1 MTKHQLKQSL
11 HELSPSQEQK
21 QQMLRQIRQAN
32 TQNNTRTGWLWR
44 VSSVVVLL
52 AIAIGL
58 WQLEPFLERVAPSAD
73 KAAAPAEAD
82 NQTEIM
88 VADEPV
94 ESPKME
100 PAEESAAF
108 TSAFSPAEFERE
120 MAETPW
126 QADRLPDSLPVF
138 MPGPEETTRARQ
150 TITASEPYS
159 DQEYSTAIV
168 DYSVYRV
175 LEETQEHL
183 SLAVTD
189 QVEIISFDEAKDR
202 LLSQLPAVTKQDI
215 IAGYLTYSRLD
226 ESTLIHPIYR
236 FKYRLEGQEDYS
248 FVDARR

>member
-11 HELSPSQEQK
+11 HELTPSNEQK

-58 WQLEPFLERVAPSAD
+58 WQLEPFLERVAPMAD
-73 KAAAPAEAD
+73 MAAPAEAE

-88 VADEPV
+88 AADEPV

-100 PAEESAAF
+100 STQAPEALAS
-108 TSAFSPAEFERE
+108 TFSPADFARE
-120 MAETPW
+120 IAETPW

-138 MPGPEETTRARQ
+138 MPGPEETARPRQ
-150 TITASEPYS
+150 TMTASEPYS
-159 DQEYSTAIV
+159 DQEYSNAIV

-189 QVEIISFDEAKDR
+189 QVELISFDEAKDR

-215 IAGYLTYSRLD
+215 IDGYLTYSRLD

-236 FKYRLEGQEDYS
+236 FKYRSEGQEDYS